1 MPEVDLTAIWL
12 TLKLATLT
20 TAILLV
26 IWTPLAWN
34 LSHTRGWWRGPV
46 NAIVTLPFVLPP
58 TVLGFYLLILMGP
71 NGPVGK
77 FCHWIGLPT
86 LPFSFSG
93 LLVASVV
100 YSLPFAVQPLQN
112 SFETI
117 GLQPLEAA
125 ATLRASPLDTFFSV
139 ILPLANPGY
148 LTAIVMGFAHTVG
161 EFGVVLMIG
170 GNIPGKTRV
179 LSVSIYDHVEALEY
193 AQAHWLSAGMLAFAF
208 LVLLALYLLNPNKRR
223 S

>member
-26 IWTPLAWN
+26 IGTPLAWN

-100 YSLPFAVQPLQN
+100 YSLPFVVQPLQN

-117 GLQPLEAA
+117 GRQPLEAA

-139 ILPLANPGY
+139 ILPLAKPGY

-179 LSVSIYDHVEALEY
+179 LPVSIYDHVEALEY
-193 AQAHWLSAGMLAFAF
+193 AQAHWLSAGMLVFAF

>member
-26 IWTPLAWN
+26 IGTPLAWN

-77 FCHWIGLPT
+77 FCHWLGLPS
-86 LPFSFSG
+86 LPFSFAG
-93 LLVASVV
+93 LLVASII
-100 YSLPFAVQPLQN
+100 YSLPFVVQPLQN
-112 SFETI
+112 SFEAI
-117 GLQPLEAA
+117 GRQPLEAA

-139 ILPLANPGY
+139 ILPMAKSGY
-148 LTAIVMGFAHTVG
+148 LTATVMGFAHTVG

-170 GNIPGKTRV
+170 GNIPEKTRV

-193 AQAHWLSAGMLAFAF
+193 AQAHWLSAGMLVFAF

-223 S
+223 A

>member
-26 IWTPLAWN
+26 IGTPLAWN

-100 YSLPFAVQPLQN
+100 YSLPFVVQPLQN

-117 GLQPLEAA
+117 GRQPLEAA

-139 ILPLANPGY
+139 ILPLAKPGY

>member
-26 IWTPLAWN
+26 IGTPLAWN

-100 YSLPFAVQPLQN
+100 YSLPFVVQPLQN

-117 GLQPLEAA
+117 GRQPLEAA

-139 ILPLANPGY
+139 ILSLAKPGY

-193 AQAHWLSAGMLAFAF
+193 AQAHWLSAGMLVFAF

>member
-26 IWTPLAWN
+26 IGTPLAWN

-100 YSLPFAVQPLQN
+100 YSLPFVVQPLQN

-139 ILPLANPGY
+139 ILPLAKPGY